1 MKAYVGLDV
10 SQKKTAICVVNEA
23 GEKVCQADV
32 DSSPVAIRGFLVAK
46 GYKDAKIGMETGP
59 LAVWLYH
66 SLKAGEL
73 DVDCIHA
80 QHVHAALSMQL
91 NKTDRNDALGI
102 ARLVRSGWYRPTHVK
117 SLDCHHQRLMMTARE
132 KLIQIRV
139 TITNQIRGLLKTF
152 GVILPP
158 GKNSVFKRSIL
169 ESEPTID
176 AVKPVV
182 LMLLDTW
189 THITAQIRQLDKLL
203 TQQAKKDP
211 VCQLLTSIP
220 GVGVLTA
227 MSFRT
232 AVDDPSRFK
241 SVSDVGAF
249 LGLTPK
255 KYQSGE
261 VDRNGGIS
269 KHGSRQ
275 TRSLLYEAASCLLS
289 RYGKE
294 TTLAKWANSL
304 RQRMG
309 YKKAVVALARKLSS
323 LMLSMW
329 KSGEFYNDD
338 QGKLAVQC

>member
-1 MKAYVGLDV
+1 MKAFIGLDV
-10 SQKKTAICVVNEA
+10 AQKKTAVCIIDEA
-23 GEKVCQADV
+23 GEKVCQANV
-32 DSSPVAIRGFLVAK
+32 DTNPSAIRDYLVAK
-46 GYKDAKIGMETGP
+46 GFGHAKIGMETGP

-66 SLKAGEL
+66 SLKARNL

-80 QHVHAALSMQL
+80 RHVHAALSMQI
-91 NKTDRNDALGI
+91 NKTDQNDALGI
-102 ARLVRSGWYRPTHVK
+102 AKLVRSGWYRPTHVK

-139 TITNQIRGLLKTF
+139 TLTNQIRGLLKTF
-152 GVILPP
+152 GVVLPP
-158 GKNSVFKRSIL
+158 GRNSVFKRSIL
-169 ESEPTID
+169 ESEPSIE

-182 LMLLDTW
+182 MMLLDTW
-189 THITAQIRQLDKLL
+189 THITSQIRQFDKILQCL
-203 TQQAKKDP
+203 AKNDP
-211 VCQLLTSIP
+211 VCKLLGSIP

-227 MSFRT
+227 ISFKT
-232 AVDDPSRFK
+232 AVDDPSRFT

-255 KYQSGE
+255 KYQSGD
-261 VDRNGGIS
+261 VDRNGQIS

-289 RYGKE
+289 RYGTE
-294 TTLAKWANSL
+294 TKLAKWANSL
-304 RQRMG
+304 RERMG

-329 KSGEFYNDD
+329 KSGEMYND
-338 QGKLAVQC
+338 QRVMRG